1 MLRLLYV
8 MFPMLC
14 TVDRLT
20 ALGDP
25 LGREACMKRTLWV
38 LGFVICLSTTVH
50 SRAAAAA
57 EPGEHEFTK
66 GETLLKNKQYAE
78 ARTTL
83 EAGITKNPSNVQAHF
98 NLAEAC
104 RGLAAWACAEEH
116 YETALH
122 LEAKSRTTGT
132 REPRLRKMMV
142 WQSLEEVTA
151 WRLLEEARGMLAE
164 GQPQPDKMKR
174 VEEALDGAHELGLN
188 SEQQTVYRELQA
200 KLPGGHSTT
209 VPDSLRP
216 GDAPMALVPAG
227 EFTMGSTLR
236 DDEKPVHRVYLN
248 AFYMDKYLVTVEQY
262 AKYLE
267 ATGQEAPPEWEI
279 MNQAQHQKRPVVN
292 IDWSDAATYCKWAG
306 KRLPTEAEW
315 EKSARGTDGRLYPW
329 GNDAPTRLHAN
340 FGKKGWENHMALVP
354 VGMYEMGKSPYGIYD
369 LAGNAWEWVNDWY
382 DHDYYKKSPAKNPQ
396 GPPTGKS
403 KVVRGGNWLY
413 VQEFLR
419 SSFRFNA
426 EPSGRQFGYGF
437 RCAKTS

>member
-1 MLRLLYV
+1 
-8 MFPMLC
+8 
-14 TVDRLT
+14 
-20 ALGDP
+20 
-25 LGREACMKRTLWV
+25 MKRTLWV
-38 LGFVICLSTTVH
+38 LGFVICLCTTVH
-50 SRAAAAA
+50 SRTTAAA
-57 EPGEHEFTK
+57 EAGEQDFTK
-66 GETLLKNKQYAE
+66 GENLLKNKQYAE
-78 ARTTL
+78 ARAAL
-83 EAGITKNPSNVQAHF
+83 EAGITKTPSNVQAHF

-122 LEAKSRTTGT
+122 LDAKSRTTGT

-151 WRLLEEARGMLAE
+151 WRLLEEARGILVD

-174 VEEALDGAHELGLN
+174 AQEALDGANELGLN
-188 SEQQTVYRELQA
+188 NEQQTVHRELQA
-200 KLPGGHSTT
+200 KLPGGRSTILQ
-209 VPDSLRP
+209 DSLRP

-236 DDEKPVHRVYLN
+236 DDEKPVHRVHLN

-292 IDWSDAATYCKWAG
+292 IDWTDAATYCKWAG

-315 EKSARGTDGRLYPW
+315 EKAARGTDGRLYPW

-382 DHDYYKKSPAKNPQ
+382 DHDYYKKSPTKNPQ